1 MRPEDHTS
9 RLSFFRP
16 QRTIH
21 ASRLL
26 WNKKLNRFKFIPA
39 RGCVNWFRARTRRQ
53 KDTDRVSGGFAR
65 STSSHAT
72 TTLYVLYTEHRK
84 HTQKRKRDPF
94 FFSYFLQSDP
104 FLIMSSDNDTTRATP
119 ANDAALAANDVNIDD
134 MVSHLTERVHEISTR
149 GDEERNKEGDEDDD
163 EKKVDLQSDN
173 SNTKTNEEEETTN
186 FEEEEEEQKKDVGD
200 SKRTIFIGGIP
211 PYEIDEERVT
221 RFFKNEHEE
230 EVTTKLIPDLRK
242 GCHKGYG
249 FVKFKTQESAER
261 FLERG
266 KVEIDGKTIDVKAA
280 NKDSPRYDPNH
291 VNSHNNNNNNV
302 MMMMMNAGG

>member
-1 MRPEDHTS
+1 MRKRIKKFSLVKRLQPSSSSSSSSSSSRTTRRNSFVVHLCQNKISNKRLSSRFSFSLFSLFFLALLFWRLLVRPEDHTS

-94 FFSYFLQSDP
+94 FFFVLSPIGSVFNYELRQRHH
-104 FLIMSSDNDTTRATP
+104 SS
-119 ANDAALAANDVNIDD
+119 
-134 MVSHLTERVHEISTR
+134 
-149 GDEERNKEGDEDDD
+149 
-163 EKKVDLQSDN
+163 N
-173 SNTKTNEEEETTN
+173 SC
-186 FEEEEEEQKKDVGD
+186 QRRR
-200 SKRTIFIGGIP
+200 S
-211 PYEIDEERVT
+211 
-221 RFFKNEHEE
+221 
-230 EVTTKLIPDLRK
+230 
-242 GCHKGYG
+242 
-249 FVKFKTQESAER
+249 
-261 FLERG
+261 RG
-266 KVEIDGKTIDVKAA
+266 KRRQHRRHGVALDGTSA
-280 NKDSPRYDPNH
+280 
-291 VNSHNNNNNNV
+291 
-302 MMMMMNAGG
+302 